1 MMCSLGSAHGYRRQN
16 FLRSHSH
23 PYNDPS
29 KSVGYLLFG
38 VSSCFHIASET
49 ESLGSKCFGC
59 ARLHINPLLA
69 RLCPTAISAY
79 AQEAKATAPQV
90 VLAETYNAVTSIF
103 TNTAV
108 HKGSHKPGLVE
119 RRFRAD
125 VKYWLMDAKYY
136 EHGMLSVGNPPLVD
150 LVRKLGSKNL
160 PESEPTALSAMA
172 YEIARGVL
180 EQYPIMQRIEV
191 RLIHFSRGLDSKDEA
206 EDNHVVNLVLQ
217 R

>member
-1 MMCSLGSAHGYRRQN
+1 MKTGFFHFTSASAVA
-16 FLRSHSH
+16 FLMSI
-23 PYNDPS
+23 
-29 KSVGYLLFG
+29 G
-38 VSSCFHIASET
+38 
-49 ESLGSKCFGC
+49 
-59 ARLHINPLLA
+59 LA
-69 RLCPTAISAY
+69 NLCPTAISAY
-79 AQEAKATAPQV
+79 AEEAKAAAPQV
-90 VLAETYNAVTSIF
+90 VLAETYNAVTRIYF

-136 EHGMLSVGNPPLVD
+136 ERGELSVGNPPLVD

-160 PESEPTALSAMA
+160 PESEPTTLSAMA

-180 EQYPIMQRIEV
+180 EQYPVMQRIEV
-191 RLIHFSRGLDSKDEA
+191 HLIHFSRGLESKDEG

-217 R
+217 S

>member
-1 MMCSLGSAHGYRRQN
+1 MKTGFFHFTPASVGAFLMCAGLINLSPSAHR
-16 FLRSHSH
+16 
-23 PYNDPS
+23 
-29 KSVGYLLFG
+29 
-38 VSSCFHIASET
+38 
-49 ESLGSKCFGC
+49 
-59 ARLHINPLLA
+59 
-69 RLCPTAISAY
+69 AY
-79 AQEAKATAPQV
+79 AEETKATAPQV
-90 VLAETYNAVTSIF
+90 VMAETYNAVTRIYF

-119 RRFRAD
+119 RRFRAN

-136 EHGMLSVGNPPLVD
+136 ERGELSVGNPPLVD

-160 PESEPTALSAMA
+160 PESEPTTLSAMA

-191 RLIHFSRGLDSKDEA
+191 RLIHFSRGLESKDEA

>member
-1 MMCSLGSAHGYRRQN
+1 MNTGFFRFTPA
-16 FLRSHSH
+16 
-23 PYNDPS
+23 
-29 KSVGYLLFG
+29 SVGTFLMCIGLTNLF
-38 VSSCFHIASET
+38 
-49 ESLGSKCFGC
+49 LG
-59 ARLHINPLLA
+59 
-69 RLCPTAISAY
+69 AISAY
-79 AQEAKATAPQV
+79 AEETKATAPQV
-90 VLAETYNAVTSIF
+90 VLAETYNAVTSVYF

-136 EHGMLSVGNPPLVD
+136 ERGELSVGNPPLVD

-160 PESEPTALSAMA
+160 PESEPTTLSAMA

-180 EQYPIMQRIEV
+180 DQYPNMQRIEV
-191 RLIHFSRGLDSKDEA
+191 RLIHFSRGLESKDEA